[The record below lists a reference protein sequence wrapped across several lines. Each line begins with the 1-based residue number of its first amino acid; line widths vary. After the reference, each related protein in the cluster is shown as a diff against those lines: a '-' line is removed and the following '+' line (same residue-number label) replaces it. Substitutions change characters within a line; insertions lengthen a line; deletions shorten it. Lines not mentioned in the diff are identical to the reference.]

1 MTDCYHQSL
10 LHFRVQN
17 TQCRFYE
24 ARILEVL
31 SCGSR
36 KYLEIQSDNNIQ
48 KNPIKPGVQHFL
60 TSGFE
65 SHTIFDTILN
75 EIKNID

>member
-1 MTDCYHQSL
+1 MDKILSVDHS
-10 LHFRVQN
+10 
-17 TQCRFYE
+17 FYE
-24 ARILEVL
+24 ARILELL

-36 KYLEIQSDNNIQ
+36 KYLETQFDGNIL
-48 KNPIKPGVQHFL
+48 KVPIEPGVQHFI

-75 EIKNID
+75 EIKNIDYFIRL

>member
-1 MTDCYHQSL
+1 MYKILGVEHSL
-10 LHFRVQN
+10 
-17 TQCRFYE
+17 YE

-60 TSGFE
+60 KSGFE